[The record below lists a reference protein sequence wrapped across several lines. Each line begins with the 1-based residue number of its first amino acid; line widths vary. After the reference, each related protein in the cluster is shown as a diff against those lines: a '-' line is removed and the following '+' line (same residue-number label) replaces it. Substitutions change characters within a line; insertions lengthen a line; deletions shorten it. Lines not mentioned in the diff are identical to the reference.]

1 MPRDPSALGR
11 ALTRDRRTA
20 DRFDRFLVGLVV
32 LVVAL
37 AAVFR
42 AALFPFV
49 VALGVAYLLHPFV
62 TWLHRHRVPR
72 WLGTLL
78 VYVVVIG
85 AVTGFVL
92 NVIPK
97 VELESRRI
105 AVRLDALLGDMPA
118 LVDRVQGSVDR
129 LLARLPGERRDDT
142 ESPWGTD
149 RVRSRDRSFG
159 LVQVTPLPD
168 GAGLQGGIPEV
179 HRDTGGELDVV
190 RLSAGHYRVRMLGQG
205 LQLQPDGDGYLL
217 HGAPLSGPAPD
228 DATSTDGFRE
238 RLMRSL
244 QDGLVSLGDDLIST
258 TVQAVQRVATGVLSL
273 LFTVFVVLMASA
285 YSLIDAP
292 AVRAFVESAVPARRH
307 EDLQEL
313 LGLLDQGL
321 RGVVRGQVMVCLLNG
336 TLSFIGFAIFVPDYA
351 LVLALVAGVLSFV
364 PVLGSILS
372 SVPAVLVGLATSL
385 HAALMVLL
393 WILGIHFL
401 EAYVFNPKII
411 SREARLH
418 PVITILAVVAGE
430 RVFGIPGAFLAVP
443 TTAVLKALIAFA
455 YRRYAGVTAS

>member
-32 LVVAL
+32 LVVVL
-37 AAVFR
+37 AVAFR

-49 VALGVAYLLHPFV
+49 VAMGVAYLLHPFV
-62 TWLHRHRVPR
+62 SWLARHHVPR
-72 WLGTLL
+72 WGGTLL
-78 VYVVVIG
+78 AYVAVIG
-85 AVTGFVL
+85 AIVGFVL

-105 AVRLDALLGDMPA
+105 AVKLDALLGDMPA

-129 LLARLPGERRDDT
+129 LLAHLPGDRRDDSLT
-142 ESPWGTD
+142 AWGTD
-149 RVRSRDRSFG
+149 RVRQRDRSFG
-159 LVQVTPLPD
+159 LLQVATLPD
-168 GAGLQGGIPEV
+168 AGGTPRGIPEV

-190 RLSAGHYRVRMLGQG
+190 RLSTGHYRVRMLGGG
-205 LQLQPDGDGYLL
+205 LKFEPDGEGFVL
-217 HGAPLSGPAPD
+217 HAAPQADPVLDEA
-228 DATSTDGFRE
+228 AQTDGFRD
-238 RLMRSL
+238 RLVRSL

-258 TVQAVQRVATGVLSL
+258 TVGTVQRVATGVVSL
-273 LFTVFVVLMASA
+273 IFAVFIVLMASA
-285 YSLIDAP
+285 YTLFDAP
-292 AVRAFVESAVPARRH
+292 AVRAFVEASVPARRQ
-307 EDLQEL
+307 EDLHEL

-321 RGVVRGQVMVCLLNG
+321 RGVVRGQVMVCLVNG
-336 TLSFIGFAIFVPDYA
+336 ALSFVGFAYLVPDYA
-351 LVLALVAGVLSFV
+351 LVLALVAAVLSFI

-385 HAALMVLL
+385 HTALMVLL
-393 WILGIHFL
+393 WIAVIHFV
-401 EAYVFNPKII
+401 EAYILNPKII
-411 SREARLH
+411 GREAKLH

-443 TTAVLKALIAFA
+443 TTAVLKALITFA

>member
-37 AAVFR
+37 AVVFR

-62 TWLHRHRVPR
+62 SWLARHHVPR
-72 WLGTLL
+72 WGGTLL
-78 VYVVVIG
+78 AYVLVIG
-85 AVTGFVL
+85 TIVAFVL

-105 AVRLDALLGDMPA
+105 AVKLDALLGDMPA

-129 LLARLPGERRDDT
+129 LLARLPGERRD
-142 ESPWGTD
+142 ESVSAWGTD
-149 RVRSRDRSFG
+149 RVRERDRSFG
-159 LVQVTPLPD
+159 HLQLASLPD
-168 GAGLQGGIPEV
+168 GDGLPRGIPEV
-179 HRDTGGELDVV
+179 HRDTGGEIDVV
-190 RLSAGHYRVRMLGQG
+190 QLSAGHYRVRMLGGG
-205 LQLQPDGDGYLL
+205 LKIEPDGEGFLL
-217 HGAPLSGPAPD
+217 HAAPQSGPTAD
-228 DATSTDGFRE
+228 DETGADGFRD
-238 RLMRSL
+238 RLGHSL
-244 QDGLVSLGDDLIST
+244 QDGLIALGDDLIST
-258 TVQAVQRVATGVLSL
+258 TVKTVQRVATGVVSL
-273 LFTVFVVLMASA
+273 IFAVFIVLMAAA

-292 AVRAFVESAVPARRH
+292 AVRGFVERAVPARRQ

-321 RGVVRGQVMVCLLNG
+321 RGVVRGQVTVCLVNG
-336 TLSFIGFAIFVPDYA
+336 VLSFVGFAIFVPDYA
-351 LVLALVAGVLSFV
+351 FVLALVAGVLSFI
-364 PVLGSILS
+364 PVLGSIIS
-372 SVPAVLVGLATSL
+372 SIPAVLVGLAVSL
-385 HAALMVLL
+385 HTALMVLL

-401 EAYVFNPKII
+401 EAYILNPKII

-443 TTAVLKALIAFA
+443 TAAVLKALITFA